1 MKIVIIG
8 GGLGGFA
15 TGIGFLQHGYKDVIV
30 YERDTGMDSRRQGY
44 GLTILQGISALKR
57 LQVFQQ
63 VHSLDTPSRSHY
75 IFDKYGHMIG
85 FFGTIF
91 YPEQNNQPKTRN
103 KHNLHIERQELR
115 RILMNKYIELHPLG
129 HQGIQWNYRLNHIDH
144 SLHQVLFTNGHIE
157 TNVDLIV
164 GADGISSQ
172 VRSFKYDP
180 LIDTPLNYLGILV
193 VLGITGGFEH
203 FLAKDRVFQTMDG
216 CFRLFAMPFSKSK
229 PEQSI
234 MWQLSFPADLV
245 LATQLSKDSQMLKQ
259 MLLEKCGDWHPP
271 IPEMIEK
278 TQLDLLMGIPAFD
291 RDLIPITD
299 LNKDGI
305 QIALIGDAAH
315 PMSPFKGQGAN
326 QVLIDAVD
334 LTDIITQN
342 NLDLHLA
349 IKHYE
354 DRMIKRVYTKVMQSR
369 ERVTSFHRP
378 EALLTENFLYRGI
391 NEELMERLNN
401 LGINAHWN
409 DSNISIE
416 QIIIDKLNNK

>member
-1 MKIVIIG
+1 
-8 GGLGGFA
+8 
-15 TGIGFLQHGYKDVIV
+15 
-30 YERDTGMDSRRQGY
+30 
-44 GLTILQGISALKR
+44 
-57 LQVFQQ
+57 
-63 VHSLDTPSRSHY
+63 
-75 IFDKYGHMIG
+75 
-85 FFGTIF
+85 
-91 YPEQNNQPKTRN
+91 
-103 KHNLHIERQELR
+103 
-115 RILMNKYIELHPLG
+115 
-129 HQGIQWNYRLNHIDH
+129 
-144 SLHQVLFTNGHIE
+144 
-157 TNVDLIV
+157 
-164 GADGISSQ
+164 
-172 VRSFKYDP
+172 
-180 LIDTPLNYLGILV
+180 
-193 VLGITGGFEH
+193 
-203 FLAKDRVFQTMDG
+203 
-216 CFRLFAMPFSKSK
+216 
-229 PEQSI
+229 
-234 MWQLSFPADLV
+234 
-245 LATQLSKDSQMLKQ
+245 
-259 MLLEKCGDWHPP
+259 
-271 IPEMIEK
+271 
-278 TQLDLLMGIPAFD
+278 LLMGIAAFD
-291 RDLIPITD
+291 RDLIPIPD